1 MDIHFSKRL
10 RAGDVAGTQ
19 VRNPEGEDIGEIE
32 DVVIDL
38 DSGNIAYAVLCFHTW
53 FNDKLFAIPWNELSL
68 QHDSEGERIRPRH
81 DTCAQIKVG
90 SRLRSRRL
98 AGCRLR
104 RVAREEIDSHYRSD
118 SSRAESEQR

>member
-1 MDIHFSKRL
+1 MEIHFSKRL

-38 DSGNIAYAVLCFHTW
+38 DRGNIAYAVLCFHTW

-68 QHDSEGERIRPRH
+68 KHNSEGDVFVL
-81 DTCAQIKVG
+81 DTTRA
-90 SRLRSRRL
+90 RLKS
-98 AGCRLR
+98 APGFDPDDWPD
-104 RVAREEIDSHYRSD
+104 VASDEWREEIDSHYRSD
-118 SSRAESEQR
+118 SLRAESEQR